1 MSGICCVTSCRK
13 RLERNK
19 RNVKSF
25 SFPNDTK
32 RRKLWVQ
39 AIQSVQKNWVPS
51 AFNRICNE
59 HFKQNDFYTSEKTK
73 ELLLKTNAVPSIFH
87 VSDHV
92 EVVERRPLR
101 SAKSSSITSPTI
113 KHENEASSFNED
125 DIIENDPGTE
135 VGNPTVIEEYIIEQ
149 DPLTGNTEY
158 KFSGTTTKFYG
169 QVEASDSEE
178 DMGQETIEEVHGD
191 DDTSLTL
198 KLSKLI
204 SEENI
209 SSACAEK
216 LLSILKQHGHA
227 ELPKKSEE
235 LHPEIVEPEN
245 EEIEHMNK
253 VLDYVVAEA
262 KDIEAKIQFKLNF
275 LSKCLNRIEC
285 KVQALAVR
293 PIVTAGKDFYPVS
306 TTFTSLFPID
316 SIEKLTEVEEKI
328 DEDES
333 MEANIRSVLSSHP
346 RTWMK
351 RMFSD
356 ELMEQFNLNGSGN
369 KGNFMELKIVKIIE
383 KFVSRGDILHQKR
396 QCKDRYRKGKLY
408 KSRKMENEEIY

>member
-1 MSGICCVTSCRK
+1 MSGTCCVLNCGR

-32 RRKLWVQ
+32 RKKLWIN
-39 AIQSVQKNWVPS
+39 AIQTVQKNWVHS
-51 AFNRICNE
+51 AFSRICSE
-59 HFKQNDFYTSEKTK
+59 HFKQSDFYTSEKTK
-73 ELLLKTNAVPSIFH
+73 EMLLKTTAVPSLFH
-87 VSDHV
+87 DQV
-92 EVVERRPLR
+92 EIVERR
-101 SAKSSSITSPTI
+101 SFKAAKSTPITV
-113 KHENEASSFNED
+113 KHEVVDEPFNED
-125 DIIENDPGTE
+125 DIIENDQGTE
-135 VGNPTVIEEYIIEQ
+135 MNATVIEEYIIEE
-149 DPLTGNTEY
+149 DPLTGNAVAQY
-158 KFSGTTTKFYG
+158 KFAPSTSKYYG

-178 DMGQETIEEVHGD
+178 ELAATVEEIHGA
-191 DDTSLTL
+191 DDTALTL

-209 SSACAEK
+209 SSSCAEK
-216 LLSILKQHGHA
+216 LLNILKQHGHA

-235 LHPEIVEPEN
+235 LHPELIEPEN

-253 VLDYVVAEA
+253 VMDYVAAEA
-262 KDIEAKIQFKLNF
+262 RDIEAKIQFKLNF

-293 PIVTAGKDFYPVS
+293 PVGMSGKDYYTN

-316 SIEKLTEVEEKI
+316 SIDKLTEIEEKI
-328 DEDES
+328 DEDET
-333 MEANIRSVLSSHP
+333 MEPNIRSVLSSHP

-356 ELMEQFNLNGSGN
+356 ELMEQFNLNGSAN

-396 QCKDRYRKGKLY
+396 QCKDRYSKALSRQKGKALQI
-408 KSRKMENEEIY
+408 KEST